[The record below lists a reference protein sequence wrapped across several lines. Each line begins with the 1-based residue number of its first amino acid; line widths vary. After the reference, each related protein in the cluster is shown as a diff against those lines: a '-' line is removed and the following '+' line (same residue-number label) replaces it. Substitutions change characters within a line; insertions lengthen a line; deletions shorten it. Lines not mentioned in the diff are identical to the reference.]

1 MKTAY
6 YTDQDFERFMSRSE
20 GKLKTQFY
28 VLLVC
33 SVICQFC
40 IWDVLLT
47 DCNLSNK
54 AYFFLLGVSVLSL
67 LCLIGLGQCYF
78 SIRRNRLSYEKMRRE
93 QQEEMNALIDEVQS
107 ARNKMTGA

>member
-20 GKLKTQFY
+20 RKLKTQFY
-28 VLLVC
+28 VWLIC
-33 SVICQFC
+33 FAICQLG

-54 AYFFLLGVSVLSL
+54 VRLFLMGICFLTL
-67 LCLIGLGQCYF
+67 LCIAGLGYCYF
-78 SIRRNRLSYEKMRRE
+78 SVRRNRLNYEKMRRE

-107 ARNKMTGA
+107 ARNK